1 MVKINYTTKGLE
13 SWQGAVT
20 KFPLFPYFGLGT
32 CKIIINPKYLDDK
45 GILNHELVHEK
56 QYKRKWNHAVKYKF
70 NKNYRFECELE
81 AYKEQI
87 KEYKYKDIKQCSWI
101 IDALVNKY
109 NLNIPVTFIVKKINE
124 ILGEVKND

>member
-1 MVKINYTTKGLE
+1 MVKIDYTTKGLE
-13 SWQGAVT
+13 PWQGAVT

-32 CKIIINPKYLDDK
+32 CKIIINPKYSGDK

-70 NKNYRFECELE
+70 NKNYRLECELE

>member
-56 QYKRKWNHAVKYKF
+56 QYKRKWNHAAKYKF

>member
-1 MVKINYTTKGLE
+1 MSKIIYTQKGLK
-13 SWQGAVT
+13 SWQGAVI

-32 CKIIINPKYLDDK
+32 CKIIINPKYSSDK

-70 NKNYRFECELE
+70 NKEYRFECELE

-109 NLNIPVTFIVKKINE
+109 NLNIPVAFIVKKINE